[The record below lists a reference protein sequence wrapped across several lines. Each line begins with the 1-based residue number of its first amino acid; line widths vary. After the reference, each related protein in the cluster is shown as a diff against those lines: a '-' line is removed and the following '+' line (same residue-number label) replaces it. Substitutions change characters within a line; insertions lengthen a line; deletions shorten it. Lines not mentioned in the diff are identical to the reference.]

1 VTSALPQ
8 EGKTTVST
16 NTAMVLAQKGG
27 RVLLVDADLR
37 RPGIGKALGIKASAG
52 LSTVLSGVDKVED
65 AIVPYAQ
72 LPNLHVLAAGPIP
85 PNPVELL
92 GSTVMK
98 DYIARWRNEY
108 DHVIIDTPPCLSVT
122 DSVVL
127 SVEADRVILVARSG
141 QTPKAALRRA
151 SELLVQVNARV
162 MGVVLNAFNL
172 RSADGYY
179 YYYGSKYASRY
190 YQQSEEEQKQG
201 AHAS

>member
-1 VTSALPQ
+1 
-8 EGKTTVST
+8 
-16 NTAMVLAQKGG
+16 M
-27 RVLLVDADLR
+27 
-37 RPGIGKALGIKASAG
+37 
-52 LSTVLSGVDKVED
+52 ED
-65 AIVPYAQ
+65 AIVPFSQ
-72 LPNLHVLAAGPIP
+72 LPNLQVLPAGPIP

-92 GSTVMK
+92 GSSVMK

-108 DHVIIDTPPCLSVT
+108 DHIIIDTPPCLSVT

-151 SELLVQVNARV
+151 SELLMQVNARV

-179 YYYGSKYASRY
+179 YYGSKYASRY
-190 YQQSEEEQKQG
+190 YQQGEEEQKLG
-201 AHAS
+201 ASAS